1 MTSIVLTYHG
11 TELMA
16 EGVDE
21 VMRGWQY
28 EGFVLEEEGQVDQH
42 ALQHLPVLVLKT
54 TGTFHLYITGRLNCI
69 LFHINLPLHN
79 SEHLL
84 VKEFNNPQHMKLI
97 PTFNKHKNKH
107 SCLNCA
113 VLTFSKQ
120 DKKRLNDFL

>member
-42 ALQHLPVLVLKT
+42 ALQHLPVLVLET
-54 TGTFHLYITGRLNCI
+54 TGTFHLYITGRLNC
-69 LFHINLPLHN
+69 
-79 SEHLL
+79 
-84 VKEFNNPQHMKLI
+84 
-97 PTFNKHKNKH
+97 
-107 SCLNCA
+107 
-113 VLTFSKQ
+113 TFS
-120 DKKRLNDFL
+120 